1 MNIYLSL
8 TTPALPSLRASGA
21 PAQGRRRELGDAER
35 RPCDAFS
42 RLEGGPA
49 VRPLPRAQEE
59 ALLVLGF
66 CGTVQEKKREDA
78 LGLAGSG
85 CQGSAGS
92 QDCWD
97 GRPQTPQ
104 QEGVRPF
111 GPRLR
116 QKADIWAPEEC
127 SKVVDICWFHTSLL

>member
-1 MNIYLSL
+1 MRSGDR
-8 TTPALPSLRASGA
+8 AMPSHAWKAVPPCGPCPEPGRKLCRA
-21 PAQGRRRELGDAER
+21 ET
-35 RPCDAFS
+35 RPS
-42 RLEGGPA
+42 
-49 VRPLPRAQEE
+49 
-59 ALLVLGF
+59 LGF
-66 CGTVQEKKREDA
+66 CGTVQERKREDA

-97 GRPQTPQ
+97 GRPQMPQ

-111 GPRLR
+111 GPWLR